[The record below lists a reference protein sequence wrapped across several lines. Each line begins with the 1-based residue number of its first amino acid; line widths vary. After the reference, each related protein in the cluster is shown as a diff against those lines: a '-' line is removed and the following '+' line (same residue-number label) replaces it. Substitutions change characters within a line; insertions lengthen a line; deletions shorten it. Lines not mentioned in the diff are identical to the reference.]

1 MSPFVLTN
9 VQSDTDI
16 LTYTAINI
24 ERQAIPR
31 EKQLAFI
38 PAATFQFGVPVEA
51 FPWQCIKQGWD
62 QCETLA
68 WSIKYGL
75 SWNRFLTEG

>member
-1 MSPFVLTN
+1 MSPFVLPN

-31 EKQLAFI
+31 E
-38 PAATFQFGVPVEA
+38 
-51 FPWQCIKQGWD
+51 
-62 QCETLA
+62 
-68 WSIKYGL
+68 
-75 SWNRFLTEG
+75 